1 VSYGHAI
8 LAKVVD
14 VVAKSSIRNLD
25 LEELE
30 KVRDLL
36 RKLDENHFPTHSE
49 MEALRDILTSDEFKT
64 LIEREK
70 SRKLWAKVR
79 LQGYRIVVIILGTVA
94 SLGAAASTIQVFLE
108 NFLWKR

>member
-1 VSYGHAI
+1 M
-8 LAKVVD
+8 
-14 VVAKSSIRNLD
+14 AKSSIRNLD

-30 KVRDLL
+30 KVRELL
-36 RKLDENHFPTHSE
+36 KKLDQKHFPSESE

-70 SRKLWAKVR
+70 SRKLWSKIR
-79 LQGYRIVVIILGTVA
+79 LQSYRIIVIILGTVA
-94 SLGAAASTIQVFLE
+94 SLGAAVSAIQVLLE